1 MGIAFRFY
9 RVKESWGWM
18 LVMTAQQCDAGDT
31 AAVPLR
37 TVKMVNFMLIM
48 FYYNKKSEKEI
59 RGEKAFSK
67 RFLYKALA
75 MKAID

>member
-18 LVMTAQQCDAGDT
+18 LVMTAEQCDAGDT

-37 TVKMVNFMLIM
+37 TVKTVNFMLR
-48 FYYNKKSEKEI
+48 YV
-59 RGEKAFSK
+59 
-67 RFLYKALA
+67 LLQ
-75 MKAID
+75 

>member
-1 MGIAFRFY
+1 
-9 RVKESWGWM
+9 
-18 LVMTAQQCDAGDT
+18 
-31 AAVPLR
+31 
-37 TVKMVNFMLIM
+37 M

-59 RGEKAFSK
+59 RGEKAFSE